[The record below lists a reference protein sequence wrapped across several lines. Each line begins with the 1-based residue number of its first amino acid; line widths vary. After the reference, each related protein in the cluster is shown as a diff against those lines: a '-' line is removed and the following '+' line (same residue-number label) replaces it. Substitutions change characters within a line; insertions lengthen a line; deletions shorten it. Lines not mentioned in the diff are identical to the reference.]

1 MAGERASNV
10 DSSMLNSVLIAVV
23 GFFTTRVL
31 KKVDDID
38 IAAKAISTD
47 IALIKADR
55 QLIWDKIKQME
66 DDLEELKRLI
76 RSH

>member
-1 MAGERASNV
+1 
-10 DSSMLNSVLIAVV
+10 MLNSVLIAIV

>member
-1 MAGERASNV
+1 MGERASNV

>member
-1 MAGERASNV
+1 VGERASNV

>member
-1 MAGERASNV
+1 MDPV
-10 DSSMLNSVLIAVV
+10 MLNSLLIAIV

-38 IAAKAISTD
+38 LSAKAISTD

-66 DDLEELKRLI
+66 ADLEELKCLI
-76 RSH
+76 KSH

>member
-1 MAGERASNV
+1 MAGERASNM